1 MRSKQQQPNKLKFMN
16 KILTFG
22 EIILRLS
29 PPGHRTMKQSHALEF
44 FFGGTELNV
53 AASLATMGCG
63 VKHVSCVSD
72 DFVGE
77 SALAFVKS
85 FGIDPSFITRN
96 EHPLGLYFLEVGA
109 SVRASRIAYNRLNG
123 SFANIQSGK
132 TDWKKALEDCS
143 YFHWTGI
150 SPGISEAAY
159 ESLKEGLKTARAM
172 GIEITADPAYRSNLW
187 KYGKSG
193 KEVLKELVGY
203 STIFI
208 GGVNEINEILGTNFS
223 PDKEGFLKACNE
235 LKRQIPSIRKI
246 FDKIRIG
253 VTASS
258 QQTQGRALANGN
270 YFETGFLEVNP
281 VVDRI
286 GTGDAFAAGLIYGL
300 QHFDD
305 EKALHFA
312 NAACAVKHTILG
324 DINYSSVEDILE
336 VMNGDSGGRIKR

>member
-1 MRSKQQQPNKLKFMN
+1 M
-16 KILTFG
+16 
-22 EIILRLS
+22 RLS
-29 PPGHRTMKQSHALEF
+29 PPGNRTMKQSHELEF

-53 AASLATMGCG
+53 AASLATMGCE

-85 FGIDPSFITRN
+85 FGIDTSFITKN
-96 EHPLGLYFLEVGA
+96 GHPLGLYFLETGS

-123 SFANIQSGK
+123 SFANIEAGK
-132 TDWKKALEDCS
+132 TEWQKALEGCGC
-143 YFHWTGI
+143 FHWTGI
-150 SPGISEAAY
+150 SPGISKSAY
-159 ESLKEGLKTARAM
+159 ETLKEGLQAARAM
-172 GIEITADPAYRSNLW
+172 GIEVTADPAYRSNLW
-187 KYGKSG
+187 KYGRSG
-193 KEVLKELVGY
+193 NEVLKELVGY

-208 GGVNEINEILGTNFS
+208 GGVNEINEILDTQFS
-223 PDKEGFLKACNE
+223 PDKEGFLEACRE
-235 LKRQIPSIRKI
+235 LKRQIPSIHKI

-258 QQTQGRALANGN
+258 QQTQGRALVDGT
-270 YFETGFLEVNP
+270 YFETGLLEVNP

-300 QHFDD
+300 QHFGD

-312 NAACAVKHTILG
+312 NAACAIKHTILG
-324 DINYSSVEDILE
+324 DINYSSAEDILE

>member
-1 MRSKQQQPNKLKFMN
+1 MG

-22 EIILRLS
+22 EIIMRLS
-29 PPGHRTMKQSHALEF
+29 PPGNRTMKQSHEMEF

-53 AASLATMGCG
+53 ASSLATMGCE

-77 SALAFVKS
+77 SAISFVKS
-85 FGIDPSFITRN
+85 FGIDTNFISKN
-96 EHPLGLYFLEVGA
+96 EHPLGLYFLEVGS

-123 SFANIQSGK
+123 SFANIESEK
-132 TDWKKALEDCS
+132 IDWKKALEGCD

-150 SPGISEAAY
+150 SPGISESAY
-159 ESLKEGLKTARAM
+159 ESLKEGLQTALAM
-172 GIEITADPAYRSNLW
+172 GIEITTDPAYRSNLW
-187 KYGKSG
+187 KYGKNG
-193 KEVLKELVGY
+193 NEVLKELVSL

-208 GGVNEINEILGTNFS
+208 GGVNEINEILGTQFLS
-223 PDKEGFLKACNE
+223 DKNGFLEACEE
-235 LKRQIPSIRKI
+235 LKKQCPSIHKI

-258 QQTQGRALANGN
+258 QQTQGRALVNGN
-270 YFETGFLEVNP
+270 YFETKFLEIDN

-300 QHFDD
+300 KNFDD
-305 EKALHFA
+305 EKVVHFA
-312 NAACAVKHTILG
+312 NAACAIKHTILG
-324 DINYSSVEDILE
+324 DINYCSAEDILE
-336 VMNGDSGGRIKR
+336 VMAGNSGGRIKR

>member
-1 MRSKQQQPNKLKFMN
+1 MNN

-22 EIILRLS
+22 EIIMRLS
-29 PPGHRTMKQSHALEF
+29 PPGHRTMKQSHEMEF

-53 AASLATMGCG
+53 AASLASMGCE

-77 SALAFVKS
+77 TALAFVKS
-85 FGIDPSFITRN
+85 FGIDTSFITKN
-96 EHPLGLYFLEVGA
+96 EHPLGLYFLEVGS

-123 SFANIQSGK
+123 SFANIEAGK
-132 TDWKKALEDCS
+132 TDWKKALEGCG

-150 SPGISEAAY
+150 SPGISESAY
-159 ESLKEGLKTARAM
+159 ESLKEGLQTARDM
-172 GIEITADPAYRSNLW
+172 GIEVTTDPAYRSNLW
-187 KYGKSG
+187 KYGKNGS
-193 KEVLKELVGY
+193 EVLKELVGY

-208 GGVNEINEILGTNFS
+208 GGVTEINEILGTQFS
-223 PDKEGFLKACNE
+223 SDKEGFLQACRE
-235 LKRQIPSIRKI
+235 LKQQVPSIHKI

-253 VTASS
+253 VTASA
-258 QQTQGRALANGN
+258 QQTQGRALVEEN
-270 YFETGFLEVNP
+270 YFETELLEVNP

-312 NAACAVKHTILG
+312 NAACAIKHTIPG
-324 DINYSSVEDILE
+324 DINYSSAEDILE
-336 VMNGDSGGRIKR
+336 VMAGNSGGRIKR

>member
-1 MRSKQQQPNKLKFMN
+1 MGN

-22 EIILRLS
+22 EIIMRLS
-29 PPGHRTMKQSHALEF
+29 PPGHRTMKQSHEMEF

-53 AASLATMGCG
+53 AASLATMGCE

-85 FGIDPSFITRN
+85 FGIDPSFITKN
-96 EHPLGLYFLEVGA
+96 EHPLGLYFLEVGS

-123 SFANIQSGK
+123 SFANIEAGN
-132 TDWKKALEDCS
+132 TDWEKAVEDCC

-150 SPGISEAAY
+150 SPGISESAY
-159 ESLKEGLKTARAM
+159 KTLKEGLLKAREM
-172 GIEITADPAYRSNLW
+172 GIEVTADPAYRSNLW

-203 STIFI
+203 STVFI
-208 GGVNEINEILGTNFS
+208 GGVNEINEILGTQFS
-223 PDKEGFLKACNE
+223 PDKEGFLKACRE
-235 LKRQIPSIRKI
+235 LTQQVPSIHKI

-258 QQTQGRALANGN
+258 QQTRGRALIDGD
-270 YFETGFLEVNP
+270 YFETELLEVSP

-286 GTGDAFAAGLIYGL
+286 GTGDAFVAGLIYGL

-312 NAACAVKHTILG
+312 NAACAIKHTILG
-324 DINYSSVEDILE
+324 DINYSSAEDILE
-336 VMNGDSGGRIKR
+336 VMAGDSGGRIKR

>member
-1 MRSKQQQPNKLKFMN
+1 MN

-29 PPGHRTMKQSHALEF
+29 PPGHRTLKQSHELEF

-53 AASLATMGCG
+53 AASLATMGCE

-85 FGIDPSFITRN
+85 FGIDTSLITKN
-96 EHPLGLYFLEVGA
+96 GHPLGLYFLEVGS

-123 SFANIQSGK
+123 SFANIEPQK
-132 TDWKKALEDCS
+132 TGWKKALEGCG

-150 SPGISEAAY
+150 SPGISEPAY
-159 ESLKEGLKTARAM
+159 ATLKEGLQTAMEM
-172 GIEITADPAYRSNLW
+172 GIGVTADPAYRSNLW

-193 KEVLKELVGY
+193 NEVLKELVGY

-208 GGVNEINEILGTNFS
+208 GGVNEINEILGTRFS
-223 PDKEGFLKACNE
+223 SDKEGFLEACRE
-235 LKRQIPSIRKI
+235 LKHQIPSIRKI

-258 QQTQGRALANGN
+258 QQTQGRAFVHGN
-270 YFETGFLEVNP
+270 YFETGLLEVNP

-305 EKALHFA
+305 EKALYFA
-312 NAACAVKHTILG
+312 NAACAIKHTIPG
-324 DINYSSVEDILE
+324 DISYSSAEDILD

>member
-1 MRSKQQQPNKLKFMN
+1 M
-16 KILTFG
+16 
-22 EIILRLS
+22 RLS
-29 PPGHRTMKQSHALEF
+29 PPGNRTMKQSHELEF

-53 AASLATMGCG
+53 AASLATMGCE
-63 VKHVSCVSD
+63 VKHVGCVSD

-85 FGIDPSFITRN
+85 FGIDTSFITQN
-96 EHPLGLYFLEVGA
+96 GHPLGLYFLETGS

-123 SFANIQSGK
+123 SFANIEAGK
-132 TDWKKALEDCS
+132 TDWQKALEGCGC
-143 YFHWTGI
+143 FHWTGI
-150 SPGISEAAY
+150 SPGISGSAY
-159 ESLKEGLKTARAM
+159 ETLKEGLQAARAM
-172 GIEITADPAYRSNLW
+172 GIEVTADPAYRSNLW
-187 KYGKSG
+187 KYGRSG
-193 KEVLKELVGY
+193 NEVLKELVGY

-208 GGVNEINEILGTNFS
+208 GGVNEINEILGTQFS
-223 PDKEGFLKACNE
+223 PDKEGFLEACRE
-235 LKRQIPSIRKI
+235 LKRQIPSIHKI

-258 QQTQGRALANGN
+258 QQTQGRALVDGT
-270 YFETGFLEVNP
+270 YFETGLLEVNP

-300 QHFDD
+300 QHFGD

-312 NAACAVKHTILG
+312 NAACAIKHTILG
-324 DINYSSVEDILE
+324 DINYSSAEDILE